1 MAPYYVLA
9 QMIVVKKI
17 DYFRS
22 HLSIMEITNEER
34 VLQRLEQLQR
44 RSYALQVAV
53 KQLVAEIK
61 VDKMK
66 CGEVGNKKKDLLK
79 VRVRRLF
86 DVNTR
91 LRNLARNH
99 RRSKNLEEN
108 VDNHGTI
115 DDVGIVE
122 SCGADS
128 EFDPSAVEASTHQ
141 PRLFPVEPLP
151 HRFAILS

>member
-1 MAPYYVLA
+1 
-9 QMIVVKKI
+9 
-17 DYFRS
+17 
-22 HLSIMEITNEER
+22 MEITNEER

-53 KQLVAEIK
+53 KQLVAEVK

-108 VDNHGTI
+108 VLG
-115 DDVGIVE
+115 GIIALPE
-122 SCGADS
+122 
-128 EFDPSAVEASTHQ
+128 ELWRQAVLAPMQLNGSD
-141 PRLFPVEPLP
+141 
-151 HRFAILS
+151 